1 MLKIYNSLSQKKEIF
16 VSLIKNK
23 VRMYVCG
30 MTVYDD
36 CHLGHARV
44 GIVFDM
50 INRWL
55 KELGYGVTFVRNIT
69 DVDDKIINKAIEEN
83 VDIFEISNRYINSMK
98 DDFKSLNIIRPDY
111 EPRVTEYIDKIIEF
125 IYQLLNK
132 NMAYISNDGSV
143 YFSIK
148 SFPEYGKL
156 NNRNNKEN
164 ESDFVLWK
172 TIDDNSYSW
181 TSPWGRGRPGW
192 HIECSTMSRDILG
205 NRFDIHGGGLDLKF
219 PHHENEIA
227 QSEALL
233 GDQHVSYWIHN
244 GHVSVNNNSLKT
256 VMSKSKGNS
265 ITIKSLL
272 EKYNSNVIRYYIL
285 LTHYR
290 KPLIYSEKAIKNAEK
305 SYKKITN
312 LLYNLDLSI
321 KIENG
326 DEDYNYWYMK
336 FATAMNDDFNTPKV
350 ISILFELIH
359 KINNTNITAEK
370 NKLGTILYKLL
381 KILGIIFDIDFI
393 QYDKNEYISQL
404 IEERNIARKEK
415 NWNRSD
421 EIRNQLKD
429 IGIIISDEKFN

>member
-1 MLKIYNSLSQKKEIF
+1 
-16 VSLIKNK
+16 
-23 VRMYVCG
+23 
-30 MTVYDD
+30 
-36 CHLGHARV
+36 
-44 GIVFDM
+44 
-50 INRWL
+50 
-55 KELGYGVTFVRNIT
+55 
-69 DVDDKIINKAIEEN
+69 
-83 VDIFEISNRYINSMK
+83 
-98 DDFKSLNIIRPDY
+98 
-111 EPRVTEYIDKIIEF
+111 
-125 IYQLLNK
+125 
-132 NMAYISNDGSV
+132 
-143 YFSIK
+143 
-148 SFPEYGKL
+148 
-156 NNRNNKEN
+156 
-164 ESDFVLWK
+164 
-172 TIDDNSYSW
+172 
-181 TSPWGRGRPGW
+181 
-192 HIECSTMSRDILG
+192 
-205 NRFDIHGGGLDLKF
+205 
-219 PHHENEIA
+219 
-227 QSEALL
+227 
-233 GDQHVSYWIHN
+233 
-244 GHVSVNNNSLKT
+244 
-256 VMSKSKGNS
+256 MSKSKGNS

-393 QYDKNEYISQL
+393 QYNKNEYISQL

>member
-16 VSLIKNK
+16 IPLIKNK

-36 CHLGHARV
+36 CHLGHARL

-55 KELGYGVTFVRNIT
+55 KELGYDVTMVRNIT

-83 VDIFEISNRYINSMK
+83 VDIFEISNRYIKSME
-98 DDFKSLNIIRPDY
+98 DDFTNLNIIRPDY
-111 EPRVTEYIDKIIEF
+111 EPKVTEYIDKIIEF

-132 NMAYISNDGSV
+132 NMAYISSDGSV

-156 NNRNNKEN
+156 NNRKIKETD
-164 ESDFVLWK
+164 SDFVLWK
-172 TIDDNSYSW
+172 KINDGSYSW
-181 TSPWGRGRPGW
+181 KSPWGSGRPGW
-192 HIECSTMSRDILG
+192 HIECSTMSRDLLG

-227 QSEALL
+227 QSEALI
-233 GDQHVSYWIHN
+233 GENHVSYWIHN
-244 GHVSVNNNSLKT
+244 GHVSVNNNTQKV
-256 VMSKSKGNS
+256 VMSKSKENS

-272 EKYNSNVIRYYIL
+272 EKYDSNVIRYYML

-290 KPLIYSEKAIKNAEK
+290 KPLIYSEKSIQNAEK
-305 SYKKITN
+305 SYKKIIK
-312 LLYNLDLSI
+312 LLFNLDLSI
-321 KIENG
+321 KIENN
-326 DEDYNYWYMK
+326 DEDYYYWYMK
-336 FATAMNDDFNTPKV
+336 FSTAMNDDFNTSKA
-350 ISILFELIH
+350 ISILHELIR
-359 KINNTNITAEK
+359 KINNTESTDDK

-381 KILGIIFDIDFI
+381 KILGFDINI
-393 QYDKNEYISQL
+393 KQHNRCEYLTKL
-404 IEERNIARKEK
+404 IEERNVARKEK
-415 NWNRSD
+415 NWKRSD
-421 EIRNQLKD
+421 EIRNQLKE
-429 IGIIISDEKFN
+429 IGIIINDEKI

>member
-1 MLKIYNSLSQKKEIF
+1 MLKIYNSLSKKKEIF
-16 VSLIKNK
+16 VPLIKNK

-55 KELGYGVTFVRNIT
+55 RELGYDVTFVRNIT

-83 VDIFEISNRYINSMK
+83 VDIWEISNRYINSME
-98 DDFKSLNIIRPDY
+98 DDFTKLNIIRPDY

-156 NNRNNKEN
+156 NNRNNKEI

-172 TIDDNSYSW
+172 TVDDNSYSW
-181 TSPWGRGRPGW
+181 VSPWGRGRPGW

-290 KPLIYSEKAIKNAEK
+290 KPLIYSEKSIKNSEK
-305 SYKKITN
+305 SFKKIIN
-312 LLYNLDLSI
+312 LLSNLDLSI
-321 KIENG
+321 KIENN
-326 DEDYNYWYMK
+326 DEDYYYWYMK
-336 FATAMNDDFNTPKV
+336 FATAMNDDFNTPKS
-350 ISILFELIH
+350 ISILHELIN
-359 KINNTNITAEK
+359 KINNTEDTDK
-370 NKLGTILYKLL
+370 KHKLGTVLYKLL
-381 KILGIIFDIDFI
+381 KIIGFDIAFV
-393 QYDKNEYISQL
+393 QFDKNEYISRL

-421 EIRNQLKD
+421 EIRNQLKE
-429 IGIIISDEKFN
+429 IGIIISDKKI